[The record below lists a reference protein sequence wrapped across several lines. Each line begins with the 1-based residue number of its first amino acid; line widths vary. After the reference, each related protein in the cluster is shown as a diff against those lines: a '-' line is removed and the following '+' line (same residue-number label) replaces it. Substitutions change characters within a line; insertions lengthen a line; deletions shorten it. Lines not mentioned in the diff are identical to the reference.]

1 MEKQPILKV
10 DKLKQHFRIN
20 SHFVVE
26 AVDGISFDIHEGEI
40 FALVGESGSGKS
52 TVARSVMGFYTPTDG
67 EVYFSGK
74 LISGKKHRRER
85 KDVCKNMQMIFQD
98 SAAALNPRMTVEKLI
113 EEPMLI
119 NHMYKSKDEM
129 SKRIDELLEQVGL
142 NSSYRK
148 KYPSEISGGQRQRV
162 SIARSIALRP
172 KLIIADEPLAALD
185 VSIQAQIVNLF
196 MDLQKECGFA
206 FLFIAHDL
214 SIVKYISNRVGVLY
228 KGKLVE
234 MATTDELFTNPLHP
248 YTKSLI
254 SAAPVP
260 DPAVERNKVVL
271 EFRETDFNGAGEME
285 EVKKGHFVLR

>member
-196 MDLQKECGFA
+196 MDLQKKCGFA